1 MHPRLAA
8 VITHADTARAELL
21 AAVDAIPEPLREAR
35 PTETAWSAAE
45 VLEHL
50 MRVEKGIAKLLVMK
64 VGEVQAMPDAPREAL
79 NIADFSCPR
88 LDVLLDRASR
98 IDAPER
104 VVPVGELSADAARGA
119 LLETRRSLLEQLHA
133 ADGLALSSVIHPH
146 PFLGPLD
153 LYEWV
158 YFVALHERRHT
169 AQVREIAAHFA
180 TAN

>member
-8 VITHADTARAELL
+8 VIAHADSARAELL
-21 AAVDAIPEPLREAR
+21 AAVDEIPAPLREAR

-50 MRVEKGIAKLLVMK
+50 MRVERGIAKLLAMK
-64 VGEVQAMPDAPREAL
+64 IGEVQAMPDAPREAMDL
-79 NIADFSCPR
+79 ADFSCPR
-88 LDVLLDRASR
+88 LDPLLDRASR

-104 VVPVGELSADAARGA
+104 VVPEGELSADAARDA
-119 LLETRRSLLEQLHA
+119 LLATRRSLMEQMHA
-133 ADGLALSSVIHPH
+133 ADGLALSTVIHPH

-158 YFVALHERRHT
+158 YFVAVHERRHT

-180 TAN
+180 TAT